1 MWRRA
6 LWAPVDARFSGY
18 RDLGRSLRDTQRYLG
33 SLWIGGGRCPWLG
46 CALLQGNLCA
56 RTVGRYGACTSI
68 RASSSHFCFPV
79 ARGLGRGTIGRY
91 TWVGPRDTHR
101 CRVSVVPHPR
111 AAQVWDLKRVGRRET
126 PSGKL
131 CLLPSPFRAI
141 PSVGKAYGWAL
152 FWRLGGA
159 ILRRLALCAELWS
172 NGASHGRLSK
182 AQRSTDSSS
191 VSHGTTALHRAP
203 GRTDGC
209 MCIGR

>member
-1 MWRRA
+1 M
-6 LWAPVDARFSGY
+6 
-18 RDLGRSLRDTQRYLG
+18 RDTQRYLG

-56 RTVGRYGACTSI
+56 RTVGRYGARTSI

-141 PSVGKAYGWAL
+141 PSVGKAYGWAWVL
-152 FWRLGGA
+152 ASEWGDTQTLG
-159 ILRRLALCAELWS
+159 ALCRALVQWGESRQTLESPEEYRLFECFTWDHCTPQGS
-172 NGASHGRLSK
+172 GSDGRLHVY
-182 AQRSTDSSS
+182 RSS
-191 VSHGTTALHRAP
+191 RCM
-203 GRTDGC
+203 RTG
-209 MCIGR
+209 IRIR

>member
-1 MWRRA
+1 MTDQPSPAPCIARLLHVVQFILGDAARMLGSWPAPAIRLRHSQRWCLHPCGFAFAAHSFGTVGLPTRNLCVESAVNYPSRGSERIGSVRSELTWVSTGGRALRRRA

-91 TWVGPRDTHR
+91 TWVGP
-101 CRVSVVPHPR
+101 
-111 AAQVWDLKRVGRRET
+111 
-126 PSGKL
+126 
-131 CLLPSPFRAI
+131 
-141 PSVGKAYGWAL
+141 
-152 FWRLGGA
+152 
-159 ILRRLALCAELWS
+159 
-172 NGASHGRLSK
+172 
-182 AQRSTDSSS
+182 
-191 VSHGTTALHRAP
+191 
-203 GRTDGC
+203 
-209 MCIGR
+209 

>member
-1 MWRRA
+1 M
-6 LWAPVDARFSGY
+6 DARLSGY

-141 PSVGKAYGWAL
+141 PSVGKAYGWAW
-152 FWRLGGA
+152 FWRLSGRYSDAWRSVQSFGPMGRVTADSRKPRGA
-159 ILRRLALCAELWS
+159 QTLRVFHMGPL
-172 NGASHGRLSK
+172 H
-182 AQRSTDSSS
+182 STGLR
-191 VSHGTTALHRAP
+191 V
-203 GRTDGC
+203 GRTVAC
-209 MCIGR
+209 V

>member
-1 MWRRA
+1 M
-6 LWAPVDARFSGY
+6 
-18 RDLGRSLRDTQRYLG
+18 RDTQRYLG

-131 CLLPSPFRAI
+131 CLLPSPFRAF
-141 PSVGKAYGWAL
+141 PSVGMAYGWAW
-152 FWRLGGA
+152 FWRLSGRYSDAWRSVQSFGPWGES
-159 ILRRLALCAELWS
+159 RRTLESPEEHRLFECFTWDHCTPQGS
-172 NGASHGRLSK
+172 GSDGRLHVY
-182 AQRSTDSSS
+182 RSLGAC
-191 VSHGTTALHRAP
+191 VQELGL
-203 GRTDGC
+203 GR
-209 MCIGR
+209 CIESEIG